1 MIVKNITIVDF
12 LNELCYN
19 KANEF
24 RRTIMS
30 ELYGTKEDVLAKSY
44 ETVENFFKGKNSK
57 KFYNMIAGIVSMAY
71 NAGIAEGGDFS
82 AYQRKYSEGYT
93 KGYETA
99 QQRNKRTQ
107 TNNVAESY
115 YEQGV
120 NDAWECAC
128 KAYKDAEKYF
138 GCSADD
144 VFGCYYG
151 YQALDVLQ
159 AYEAENKIQVG
170 DEIKNISSGN
180 KYIITYINSNSIIE
194 AMSENGRTYMISMA
208 DIEKTGRH
216 FSIENILE
224 QMRTEQ

>member
-1 MIVKNITIVDF
+1 
-12 LNELCYN
+12 
-19 KANEF
+19 
-24 RRTIMS
+24 
-30 ELYGTKEDVLAKSY
+30 
-44 ETVENFFKGKNSK
+44 
-57 KFYNMIAGIVSMAY
+57 MIAGIVGMAY

-99 QQRNKRTQ
+99 QQRNQRTQ
-107 TNNVAESY
+107 TNDVAESY

-159 AYEAENKIQVG
+159 AYEVENKIQVG

-180 KYIITYINSNSIIE
+180 KYIITCINDNTIE
-194 AMSENGRTYMISMA
+194 AMSKNGRTHVMTMA
-208 DIEKTGRH
+208 YAEKTGRH
-216 FSIENILE
+216 FPIENILE
-224 QMRTEQ
+224 QMRTE

>member
-1 MIVKNITIVDF
+1 
-12 LNELCYN
+12 
-19 KANEF
+19 
-24 RRTIMS
+24 MS

-115 YEQGV
+115 YEQSV
-120 NDAWECAC
+120 
-128 KAYKDAEKYF
+128 
-138 GCSADD
+138 
-144 VFGCYYG
+144 
-151 YQALDVLQ
+151 
-159 AYEAENKIQVG
+159 
-170 DEIKNISSGN
+170 DEIWELCN
-180 KYIITYINSNSIIE
+180 KVKAE
-194 AMSENGRTYMISMA
+194 VE
-208 DIEKTGRH
+208 
-216 FSIENILE
+216 
-224 QMRTEQ
+224 

>member
-1 MIVKNITIVDF
+1 MIVKNITIIDF

-24 RRTIMS
+24 RRIIMS
-30 ELYGTKEDVLAKSY
+30 ELYGTKEDILAKSY

-57 KFYNMIAGIVSMAY
+57 KFYNMIAGIVNMAY

-82 AYQRKYSEGYT
+82 AYQKKYSEGYT

-107 TNNVAESY
+107 SNNIAESY

-128 KAYKDAEKYF
+128 KAYKDADKYF

-151 YQALDVLQ
+151 YQALDV
-159 AYEAENKIQVG
+159 
-170 DEIKNISSGN
+170 
-180 KYIITYINSNSIIE
+180 
-194 AMSENGRTYMISMA
+194 
-208 DIEKTGRH
+208 
-216 FSIENILE
+216 
-224 QMRTEQ
+224 